1 LYADKSPKEI
11 VKERG
16 LVQVTDTDAIRTIV
30 RGVIEQ
36 NPDNLAK
43 YKAGK
48 TTLLGFFVGQAMKA
62 SQGKANPEVVNELI
76 KEELEKA

>member
-1 LYADKSPKEI
+1 MQ
-11 VKERG
+11 ERG
-16 LVQVTDTDAIRTIV
+16 LVQVTDDGEIRV
-30 RGVIEQ
+30 VIRDILKN

-62 SQGKANPEVVNELI
+62 TQGKANPEIVNVLL